1 MRRARTLPGPDL
13 HADAVAAGPS
23 LVLPALR
30 PLRGGLLI
38 ALAAVVGAV
47 LVGVSQGAADI
58 PFTTLVR
65 ILASK
70 ALGLGHAT
78 WPETWEEIVWQIRL
92 PRVLLAGL
100 VGATL
105 AFSGAGYQG
114 VLRNPLADPYLIG
127 VAAGA
132 GLGATIIMVSPLP
145 YAFGTVGLL
154 PPAAF
159 LGAVL
164 AVTVSYG
171 LARSGGVAP
180 TVTLILAG
188 VAVSAAASSAMSF
201 LIMANHERAV
211 TVVSWLLGGFNTAT
225 WQRVGIVLPYSL
237 VGGAIVLAS
246 TRLLNVL
253 QLDEEEAQQLGVP
266 VERVKLL
273 VIIGASL
280 ATAAAVSVS
289 GLIGFVG
296 LIVPHTVRLLWG
308 FDYRRLVP
316 MSMAAGAVF
325 LILADVA
332 ARTVLAPSEVPV
344 GVVTALC
351 GAPFFLWLLRRQ
363 RPAGVPGGRAI
374 F

>member
-1 MRRARTLPGPDL
+1 VKQARTLPGPDL
-13 HADAVAAGPS
+13 HADAVGPS

-30 PLRGGLLI
+30 PLRGRLLI
-38 ALAAVVGAV
+38 ALAAVVGAI
-47 LVGVSQGAADI
+47 LVGVSQGSADI
-58 PFTTLVR
+58 PFTTVVR

-70 ALGLGHAT
+70 TLGLGHTT
-78 WPETWEEIVWQIRL
+78 WPQTWEEIVWQIRL

-132 GLGATIIMVSPLP
+132 GLGATIVMVSPLP
-145 YAFGTVGLL
+145 YAFGTLSLV

-159 LGAVL
+159 AGAVL
-164 AVTVSYG
+164 AVSISYG
-171 LARSGGVAP
+171 LARSGSVAP
-180 TVTLILAG
+180 SVTLILAG
-188 VAVSAAASSAMSF
+188 VAVSAAASSVMYF

-211 TVVSWLLGGFNTAT
+211 SVQAWLLGGFNTAT
-225 WQRVGIVLPYSL
+225 WQKVGIVLPYSL
-237 VGGAIVLAS
+237 IGGAVVLAS

-273 VIIGASL
+273 VIAGASL

-296 LIVPHTVRLLWG
+296 LIVPHAVRLLWG

-332 ARTVLAPSEVPV
+332 ARSVRSPDETPV

-363 RPAGVPGGRAI
+363 RPAGAPGGRAI

>member
-1 MRRARTLPGPDL
+1 MRRAQTFPVPDPHTDALAGEEAFALPG
-13 HADAVAAGPS
+13 V
-23 LVLPALR
+23 R
-30 PLRGGLLI
+30 PLRVPLLL
-38 ALAAVVGAV
+38 ALVAVLATV
-47 LVGVSQGAADI
+47 LVGASQGSVDI
-58 PFTTLVR
+58 PFTTVVR

-70 ALGLGHAT
+70 VLGLGSAT
-78 WPETWEEIVWQIRL
+78 WPQTWEEIVWQIRL

-114 VLRNPLADPYLIG
+114 ILRNPLADPYLIG

-132 GLGATIIMVSPLP
+132 GLGATIVLVSPVP
-145 YAFGTVGLL
+145 YAFGTLSLL

-159 LGAVL
+159 AGAVL
-164 AVTVSYG
+164 AVSISYG

-180 TVTLILAG
+180 NVTLILAG
-188 VAVSAAASSAMSF
+188 VAVSAAATSAMTF
-201 LIMANHERAV
+201 LIMANHQRAV
-211 TVVSWLLGGFNTAT
+211 TVLSWLLGGFNTAT
-225 WQRVGIVLPYSL
+225 WQKVGIVLPYSL
-237 VGGAIVLAS
+237 VGGAAVLAS
-246 TRLLNVL
+246 ARILNVL

-273 VIIGASL
+273 VIVAASL

-316 MSMAAGAVF
+316 MSMAVGAVF
-325 LILADVA
+325 LILADLA
-332 ARTVLAPSEVPV
+332 ARSVLSPSEVPV

-351 GAPFFLWLLRRQ
+351 GAPFFLWLLRRH
-363 RPAGVPGGRAI
+363 RRAV

>member
-1 MRRARTLPGPDL
+1 LTRARALPAPDPHAGAFADEEAFALPG
-13 HADAVAAGPS
+13 ARS
-23 LVLPALR
+23 LRLPL
-30 PLRGGLLI
+30 
-38 ALAAVVGAV
+38 ALALLAVLAAV
-47 LVGVSQGAADI
+47 LVGVSQGSAGI
-58 PFTTLVR
+58 PFTTVVR

-70 ALGLGHAT
+70 VLGLGSVT
-78 WPETWEEIVWQIRL
+78 WPKTWEEIVWQIRL

-105 AFSGAGYQG
+105 AFSGAAYQG

-132 GLGATIIMVSPLP
+132 GLGATIVLVSPVP
-145 YAFGTVGLL
+145 YAFGTLSLL

-159 LGAVL
+159 VGAAL
-164 AVTVSYG
+164 AVSISYG

-180 TVTLILAG
+180 SVTLILAG
-188 VAVSAAASSAMSF
+188 VAVSAAATAAMSF

-211 TVVSWLLGGFNTAT
+211 TVLSWLLGGFNTAT
-225 WQRVGIVLPYSL
+225 WQKVGMVLPYSL
-237 VGGAIVLAS
+237 VGGAVVLAS
-246 TRLLNVL
+246 SRLLNVL

-273 VIIGASL
+273 VIVAASL

-289 GLIGFVG
+289 GIIGFVG

-316 MSMAAGAVF
+316 LSMAAGAVF
-325 LILADVA
+325 LILADLA
-332 ARTVLAPSEVPV
+332 ARSVLSPSEVPV

-351 GAPFFLWLLRRQ
+351 GAPFFLWLLRRH
-363 RPAGVPGGRAI
+363 RRAV

>member
-1 MRRARTLPGPDL
+1 VKQARTLPGPDL
-13 HADAVAAGPS
+13 HADTVAAGAS
-23 LVLPALR
+23 LTLPALR
-30 PLRGGLLI
+30 PLRGRLLI
-38 ALAAVVGAV
+38 AVVAVVGAI
-47 LVGVSQGAADI
+47 LVGVSQGSTDI
-58 PFTTLVR
+58 PFTTVVR
-65 ILASK
+65 ILALK
-70 ALGLGHAT
+70 TLGLGSAD
-78 WPETWEEIVWQIRL
+78 WRESWEEIVWQVRL

-132 GLGATIIMVSPLP
+132 GLGATIVIVSPVP
-145 YAFGTVGLL
+145 YAFGTLSLV

-159 LGAVL
+159 AGAVL
-164 AVTVSYG
+164 AVAISYG

-180 TVTLILAG
+180 AVTLILAG
-188 VAVSAAASSAMSF
+188 VAVSAAASSVTYF
-201 LIMANHERAV
+201 LMMANRDQALSV
-211 TVVSWLLGGFNTAT
+211 NAWLLGGFNTAT
-225 WQRVGIVLPYSL
+225 WQKVGIVLPYSL

-253 QLDEEEAQQLGVP
+253 QLDEEQAQQLGVP

-273 VIIGASL
+273 VIVAASL

-296 LIVPHTVRLLWG
+296 LIVPHAVRLLWG

-332 ARTVLAPSEVPV
+332 AHSLPWSEETPV
-344 GVVTALC
+344 GVITAFC
-351 GAPFFLWLLRRQ
+351 GAPFFLWLLRRHH
-363 RPAGVPGGRAI
+363 RAV

>member
-1 MRRARTLPGPDL
+1 MKQARALPTPVPQGHPPE
-13 HADAVAAGPS
+13 AEEAFAAA
-23 LVLPALR
+23 ALR
-30 PLRGGLLI
+30 PLRGRLLI
-38 ALAAVVGAV
+38 ALAAVLAAV
-47 LVGVSQGAADI
+47 LIGVSQGTADI
-58 PFTTLVR
+58 PFTTVVR

-70 ALGLGHAT
+70 TLGLGHAT
-78 WPETWEEIVWQIRL
+78 WPQTWEEIVWEIRL

-100 VGATL
+100 VGASL
-105 AFSGAGYQG
+105 AFSGAAYQG

-132 GLGATIIMVSPLP
+132 GLGATIVLVSPMP
-145 YAFGTVGLL
+145 YAFGTLSLL

-159 LGAVL
+159 AGAVL
-164 AVTVSYG
+164 AVAVSYG
-171 LARSGGVAP
+171 LARSGGVVP
-180 TVTLILAG
+180 SVTLILAG

-201 LIMANHERAV
+201 LIMANHERAA

-225 WQRVGIVLPYSL
+225 WQRVGMVLPYSL
-237 VGGAIVLAS
+237 AGAALILAS

-253 QLDEEEAQQLGVP
+253 QLEEEEAEQLGVP

-273 VIIGASL
+273 VIAGASL

-316 MSMAAGAVF
+316 LSMAAGAAF
-325 LILADVA
+325 LILADLA
-332 ARTVLAPSEVPV
+332 ARSILSPSEVPV
-344 GVVTALC
+344 GIITALC
-351 GAPFFLWLLRRQ
+351 GPPFFLWLLRRH
-363 RPAGVPGGRAI
+363 RRAV

>member
-1 MRRARTLPGPDL
+1 LRRARTLPAPDP
-13 HADAVAAGPS
+13 HADAFAGEEAFA
-23 LVLPALR
+23 LPGVR
-30 PLRGGLLI
+30 PLRVSLLL
-38 ALAAVVGAV
+38 ALAAVLAAV
-47 LVGVSQGAADI
+47 LVGASQGSVDI
-58 PFTTLVR
+58 PFTTVVR

-70 ALGLGHAT
+70 VLGLGSVT
-78 WPETWEEIVWQIRL
+78 WPKTWEEIVWQIRL
-92 PRVLLAGL
+92 PRVILAGL

-105 AFSGAGYQG
+105 AFSGAAYQG
-114 VLRNPLADPYLIG
+114 ILRNPLADPYLIG

-132 GLGATIIMVSPLP
+132 GLGATIVLVSPAP
-145 YAFGTVGLL
+145 YAFGTLSLL

-159 LGAVL
+159 VGALL
-164 AVTVSYG
+164 AVSISYG
-171 LARSGGVAP
+171 LARSGGVVP
-180 TVTLILAG
+180 NVTLILAG
-188 VAVSAAASSAMSF
+188 VAISAAATSAMSF
-201 LIMANHERAV
+201 LIMANHERVA
-211 TVVSWLLGGFNTAT
+211 TVLSWLLGGFNTAT
-225 WQRVGIVLPYSL
+225 WQKVGIVLPYSL
-237 VGGAIVLAS
+237 VGGAAVLAS
-246 TRLLNVL
+246 ARFLNVL

-273 VIIGASL
+273 VIVTASL

-325 LILADVA
+325 LILADLA
-332 ARTVLAPSEVPV
+332 ARSVLSPSEVPV

-351 GAPFFLWLLRRQ
+351 GAPFFLWLLRRH
-363 RPAGVPGGRAI
+363 RRAV